1 MKRAF
6 ALLLILALLLC
17 GCGQQVVKDPEITQ
31 PTVSQED
38 TLPDH
43 HFSKMEYVRPD
54 PQAVRTAQEA
64 CKTAAQSGD
73 WEQLSAAVNQYLDC
87 YDHFHTMYQ
96 LANIHYSADL
106 SDSDWEAE
114 HHYCA
119 AQAASLTAAHRQ
131 LGFVLAATEF
141 VDQLETDEYF
151 GKNGLLRYRGKN
163 CLTPEVEELLQQEA
177 SLQNQFY
184 TLTEGVSGTTDP
196 YEELGAL
203 LVQLVK
209 LRHQIAAA
217 AGFDSYAEFAY
228 DYLHQ
233 RDYSPEQARAY
244 LDQVRTQIAPILA
257 GIGSRIPPKQSTA
270 SGSTFEYVKELAQNA
285 GGSVAEAFELME
297 TAELYDIARSNTK
310 MNAGFTTYL
319 NEYEVP
325 FVFHNGGSVNVVVH
339 EFGHFCEG
347 YVSKGFRSNVD
358 AAEVYSQGMEYMS
371 MFCADGTQNDSTAY
385 SLLLCYVS
393 AAAKADFEL
402 RLYEL
407 PSEEVTADSIIKLYA
422 QVGTDWKLSYV
433 GGFNKEVLLTT
444 LHYYLSPMYMLSYA
458 ISGDAALQLYELEVQ
473 ESGAGL
479 RCYEQL
485 LASEQIQI
493 LSLLEEADLRS
504 PFAPGA
510 IEKSRDTFTQLLKK

>member
-1 MKRAF
+1 
-6 ALLLILALLLC
+6 
-17 GCGQQVVKDPEITQ
+17 
-31 PTVSQED
+31 
-38 TLPDH
+38 
-43 HFSKMEYVRPD
+43 MEYVRPD
-54 PQAVRTAQEA
+54 PQIVLTAQEA
-64 CKTAAQSGD
+64 CKTAARSGD
-73 WEQLSAAVNQYLDC
+73 WEQLSAAVTEYLDC
-87 YDHFHTMYQ
+87 YDHFHTMHQ

-106 SDSDWEAE
+106 SDSDWEE
-114 HHYCA
+114 EYHYCA
-119 AQAASLTAAHRQ
+119 EQAASVTAGDRQ
-131 LGFVLAATEF
+131 LIFVLAATEF

-151 GKNGLLRYRGKN
+151 GKNGLQCYMGRNY
-163 CLTPEVEELLQQEA
+163 LTPEVEELLQQEA
-177 SLQNQFY
+177 RVQNQFY
-184 TLTEGVSGTTDP
+184 VLTEGTSGTTAAP

-228 DYLHQ
+228 DYLYQ
-233 RDYSPEQARAY
+233 RDYSPEQAGTY

-257 GIGSRIPPKQSTA
+257 SIGSRIPPKQSTA
-270 SGSTFEYVKELAQNA
+270 SGSTFEYVKELAQNV
-285 GGSVAEAFELME
+285 GGSVAEAFALME
-297 TAELYDIARSNTK
+297 SGGLYDIVRSNTK

-319 NEYEVP
+319 NEYKVP
-325 FVFHNGGSVNVVVH
+325 FVFHNGGSVNGVVH

-358 AAEVYSQGMEYMS
+358 TAEVYSQGMEYMS
-371 MFCADGTQNDSTAY
+371 MFYADGTQNDSAAY

-393 AAAKADFEL
+393 AAAQADFEL

-407 PSEEVTADSIIKLYA
+407 PSEEVTADSIIELFA

-479 RCYEQL
+479 WCYEQL

-493 LSLLEEADLRS
+493 LSLLEEAGLRS
-504 PFAPGA
+504 PFAPDS
-510 IEKSRDTFTQLLKK
+510 IEKSKDIFTQLLQK